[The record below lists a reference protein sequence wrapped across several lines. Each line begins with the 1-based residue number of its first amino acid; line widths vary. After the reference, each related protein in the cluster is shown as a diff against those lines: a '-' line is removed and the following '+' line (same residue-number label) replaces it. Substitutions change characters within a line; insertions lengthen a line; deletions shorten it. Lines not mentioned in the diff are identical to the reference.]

1 LGSRVPRL
9 TRLTPGGA
17 LAGKGEHDGEDGE
30 DEGKDKKKSC
40 GGNGSM
46 MAVGRAFRTV

>member
-1 LGSRVPRL
+1 LRSGVPRL
-9 TRLTPGGA
+9 TPSPRA

-30 DEGKDKKKSC
+30 DEGKDKKKGC

-46 MAVGRAFRTV
+46 MSVGRAF